1 MTNIRAAC
9 CFFPVPVICQC
20 ASLVLILSFFYGKKF
35 DLNSFDISARLSVF
49 CAFMLD
55 VEICFQCFDS
65 VGWSS
70 GRMLAYS
77 LNVCV
82 YISDSKS
89 PRPT

>member
-1 MTNIRAAC
+1 M
-9 CFFPVPVICQC
+9 CQC
-20 ASLVLILSFFYGKKF
+20 ASLVFILSFYGKKI

-70 GRMLAYS
+70 RSTSVHS
-77 LNVCV
+77 LNVCLF
-82 YISDSKS
+82 ISDDVASFVLDILS
-89 PRPT
+89 